1 MNILNHNY
9 NTDKPNSLFLNNISI
24 LALFLVIT
32 IMTASGC
39 SCSADNNANSPSNTS
54 GGAAAASK
62 TLTLAIPS
70 DLTAVDPA
78 MSSDVTSGQV
88 LSKIFEKL
96 INLDNNMNIVCELA
110 DTFEVNSNCTEFK
123 FILKPGVI
131 FADGKTILNSKL
143 VKDSFQRVANP
154 DTVSPRAN
162 IFDKVIGYDEYI
174 SKATNEIT
182 GITANGDYEVIIK
195 IKEPFSPFLY
205 NLTMVPAS
213 ITATDNGK
221 IIGTGPFVFAQ
232 KSDGAKLTLNKNP
245 HYHNS
250 ANVHIDEIVY
260 KIIHDQMTQISEFEL
275 GNIDI
280 LNLSTINVNRFVTPA
295 NSAKYNIHKQ
305 PKLNIYYIAF
315 NFNKNIFTDNIR
327 KAINMAINKEELIN
341 SLMKG
346 TMTPARGPFPPALSA
361 FDPALEGYK
370 YDPAKAKEL
379 IAAEKPENLK
389 FDLYYKSSNETEDLM
404 QLIKE
409 DLSKIGVTVNLKK
422 MEWAALKSEIVKG
435 NLPAY
440 YLNWSADFPDAHNFL
455 IPLFHTK
462 NKGAGGNR
470 SFFSDAALDADMD
483 KLESTSDTAAYK
495 TLAQKIQKEIVEK
508 APWVFLWHEIEY
520 AASQKYIQGYDVPR
534 IYSMENFVNI
544 KINK

>member
-1 MNILNHNY
+1 M
-9 NTDKPNSLFLNNISI
+9 
-24 LALFLVIT
+24 T
-32 IMTASGC
+32 ISGC
-39 SCSADNNANSPSNTS
+39 SCSNNDTGSADYPMNID
-54 GGAAAASK
+54 AASSKK

-70 DLTAVDPA
+70 DLTAVDPVL
-78 MSSDVTSGQV
+78 SSDVTSGQV
-88 LSKIFEKL
+88 LSKIFDKL
-96 INLDNNMNIVCELA
+96 INLDDNMDIICELA
-110 DTFEVNSNCTEFK
+110 DKFEINSNCTEFK
-123 FILKPGVI
+123 FTLKSGI
-131 FADGKTILNSKL
+131 TFSDGKTILNSKI
-143 VKDSFQRVANP
+143 VKDSFQRLVNP

-174 SKATNEIT
+174 AKGTNEIS
-182 GITANGDYEVIIK
+182 GIVTNGDYEIIIK

-213 ITATDNGK
+213 ITAINNGK

-245 HYHNS
+245 HYRNS
-250 ANVHIDEIVY
+250 DSVHIDRIIY

-315 NFNKNIFTDNIR
+315 NFNKSCFTDNVR
-327 KAINMAINKEELIN
+327 KAINMAVNKEELIN

-361 FDPALEGYK
+361 YDPALEGFK

-379 IAAEKPENLK
+379 IAGEKAENLK
-389 FDLYYKSSNETEDLM
+389 FDLYYKSSNEAEDLM

-409 DLSKIGVTVNLKK
+409 DLSRIGITANLKK

-470 SFFSDAALDADMD
+470 AFFSDTALDAQMD
-483 KLESTSDTAAYK
+483 KLESTSDIAAYK
-495 TLAQKIQKEIVEK
+495 TLAQKIQKDIVEK

-520 AASQKYIQGYDVPR
+520 AASQKHVQNYDVPK

-544 KINK
+544 KINR